1 MSEKIAILDAGA
13 QYGKVIDRRIRE
25 LKVFSEIVPLGTSVE
40 KLKSDGYTG
49 IVISG
54 GPGSCNSDDAP
65 SYDKSLFDSGI
76 PILGICYGMQM
87 MNHHFGGT
95 IEKKDQ
101 REDGQEA
108 ITIEKDS
115 LLFSSLDQTQEVLLT
130 HGDSAGVVATGF
142 RTIAKSGPIIA
153 AIENSSKRLYGV
165 QFHPEVDLSTNGK
178 VILSNFLFKIC
189 NFKGTFTPKS
199 REQSCIDTI
208 KKQVGNGKVLCLVSG
223 GVDSTVCTALLSRAL
238 GADRV
243 VAAHIDNG
251 FMRLN
256 ESKNVGVAL
265 ESLGVRLKVFDCTD
279 DFLNGKTECTDKK
292 TNTRYTTKKLMDTSA
307 PEEKRRII
315 GDTFMRVAERITK
328 ELDLDPKETYLAQ
341 GTLRPD
347 LIESASSLASS
358 KADAIKTHHNDTEL
372 VRELRKAGRV
382 IEPLMDYHKDE
393 VRELGMS
400 LGLPKELVMRQ
411 PFPGPGLGVR
421 LICTEEPF
429 VCSNFDETDLLVKH
443 LVNLDSSKT
452 PSSVTEKVKNA
463 YGDDLSTLFN
473 SNLSATILPF
483 KTVGVQGDGR
493 TYSYLCALSSSKQP
507 NWKQLMLFARLIPK
521 VCHAINRVCFV
532 FGDPVE
538 GPIKEITKTLPR
550 VDALNQLRQADD
562 AVNQLLIK
570 HDLTTV
576 LSQVP
581 VVSFPINF
589 DPTSDAKRA
598 KNDCDIRS
606 IAIRTFITN
615 DFMTGVPAVPGNN
628 EMPEEVLM
636 EMVEAVTKVCF
647 FFAFNKYCKIEKE
660 CWAAIVSLLQLYQ
673 FKSVHG
679 FRDTNKKLTKCRN

>member
-1 MSEKIAILDAGA
+1 MSEKVAILDAGA

-25 LKVFSEIVPLGTSVE
+25 MKVFSEIVPLGTSIE
-40 KLKSDGYTG
+40 KLKADGYTS

-54 GPGSCNSDDAP
+54 GPGSCNAEDAP
-65 SYDKSLFDSGI
+65 AYDSGLFDAGI
-76 PILGICYGMQM
+76 PVLGICYGMQM
-87 MNHHFGGT
+87 MNFHYGGT

-101 REDGQEA
+101 REDGQEE
-108 ITIEKDS
+108 IIIKTDSRLFDGLTEKQD
-115 LLFSSLDQTQEVLLT
+115 VLLT
-130 HGDSAGVVATGF
+130 HGDSAGTVATGF
-142 RTIAKSGPIIA
+142 RTIATSGPIIA
-153 AIENSSKRLYGV
+153 AIENADKNLFGV

-178 VILSNFLFKIC
+178 VVLSNFLFKIC

-199 REQSCIDTI
+199 REEHCIDTI
-208 KKQVGNGKVLCLVSG
+208 KKQVGDGKVLCLVSG
-223 GVDSTVCTALLSRAL
+223 GVDSTVCTALLSKAL
-238 GADRV
+238 GAERV

-251 FMRLN
+251 FMRQD
-256 ESKNVGVAL
+256 ESKNVGIAL
-265 ESLGVRLKVFDCTD
+265 GSLGVKLKVFDCTD

-292 TNTRYTTKKLMDTSA
+292 TNTRYTTKKLMDTTA

-328 ELDLDPKETYLAQ
+328 ELHLDPKETYLAQ

-421 LICTEEPF
+421 LICAEEPF
-429 VCSNFDETDLLVKH
+429 VCDNFDSTDALVKQ
-443 LVNLDSSKT
+443 LVSLDSSST
-452 PSSVTEKVKNA
+452 PADVLDRTKKA
-463 YGDDLSTLFN
+463 FGPDLTPLFN
-473 SNLSATILPF
+473 SKLSATILPF

-493 TYSYLCALSSSKQP
+493 TYSYLCALSSAEKP
-507 NWKQLMLFARLIPK
+507 NWSQLMLFARLIPK

-532 FGDPVE
+532 FGKPVE
-538 GPIKEITKTLPR
+538 GPIKEITTTLPR
-550 VDALNQLRQADD
+550 KEALDQLRAADA
-562 AVNQLLIK
+562 AVNDLLIK
-570 HDLTTV
+570 HDLTTI

-589 DPTSDAKRA
+589 DPQTTQTKRP
-598 KNDCDIRS
+598 KVDDIRS

-615 DFMTGVPAVPGNN
+615 DFMTGVPAVPGNK
-628 EMPEEVLM
+628 EMPEEVLNA
-636 EMVEAVTKVCF
+636 MVEAVQKVPG
-647 FFAFNKYCKIEKE
+647 
-660 CWAAIVSLLQLYQ
+660 VSRCVY
-673 FKSVHG
+673 
-679 FRDTNKKLTKCRN
+679 DLTSKPPGTTEWE